1 MSNPFK
7 AIGKAFKAVVKVIK
21 KVALPVLA
29 IGAVVLTG
37 GAALGVLPSVG
48 ALGSSLGL
56 SAGLTSVLST
66 AATSATIGAV
76 GSALTG
82 GNILKVA
89 TTGFVAGAALGG
101 FNAAIGGAAK
111 AGTAAADA
119 ASSGA
124 SGAGNAASTFAE
136 RVASAPGLDVISNG
150 SLSGGGLAS
159 RGLGTA
165 LGGSSAASGLAAA
178 TGAGGGVLAPV
189 VASAAPVSSGSG
201 ILGFINSNPVVS
213 GMALQGLGQ
222 GMLAREQSKEAQRNR
237 DAIAA
242 NYADT
247 SGLPTYSSPSGGLGG
262 PNASEVFNAAIY
274 AGKKVSYDPST
285 GRINVGS

>member
-1 MSNPFK
+1 M
-7 AIGKAFKAVVKVIK
+7 VK

-37 GAALGVLPSVG
+37 GAALGVLPATG
-48 ALGSSLGL
+48 ALSGVGGLASSLGL
-56 SAGLTSVLST
+56 SSGLTSVLTT

-82 GNILKVA
+82 GNIIKGA
-89 TTGFVAGAALGG
+89 TGGFVAGAALGG
-101 FNAAIGGAAK
+101 VSAALGGAAK

-150 SLSGGGLAS
+150 SLSGSGLAS
-159 RGLGTA
+159 RGLGSA
-165 LGGSSAASGLAAA
+165 LGGSAASSGLAAA

-189 VASAAPVSSGSG
+189 VASAAPVTSGSG

-247 SGLPTYSSPSGGLGG
+247 SGLPTYSSPNGGLGQ
-262 PNASEVFNAAIY
+262 PNAADVFNAAIY
-274 AGKKVSYDPST
+274 AGKKAVYDPST
-285 GRINVGS
+285 GRVSVGG